1 MSEQNSQNSQNSQ
14 EIRESTAPEPAGHS
28 TPMTVVVEP
37 GTPPP
42 PVTPA
47 PPEPGAA
54 APTASTVTPPY
65 GTEIPKEGEPV

>member
-1 MSEQNSQNSQNSQ
+1 MSEQ
-14 EIRESTAPEPAGHS
+14 RSTAPEYPDRGHS

-47 PPEPGAA
+47 QPEPGAA
-54 APTASTVTPPY
+54 EPTASTVTPPY